1 MSISEKEVV
10 NWRKQYSRRMFFGND
25 LKTNDW
31 ITRELLK
38 ALGILENLQD
48 KMTPKVWRDDN
59 VGYELSEVIDNL
71 TEILYPTVKQRFDF
85 FKDDTTGETIP
96 LFCPSEEDAK

>member
-10 NWRKQYSRRMFFGND
+10 NWRKQYSRRMFFGDD
-25 LKTNDW
+25 LKTNYW
-31 ITRELLK
+31 VTRELLK

-96 LFCPSEEDAK
+96 LFCPQEEDAK